1 MPSVIEIEESPQID
15 DVASPQEER
24 QTQYQRAEAPA
35 VAALPAAQQEGQM
48 QYQRAEAPA
57 APSVPAAQQGRE
69 TQYWRAE
76 APAAPALPAAQ
87 WPSFFSIVA
96 TLLGVGPA
104 FVTPDPFERSLE
116 FPAYQQ
122 PVEMPNELLARR
134 FPYEYIRTMS
144 G

>member
-15 DVASPQEER
+15 AVASSQEER

-35 VAALPAAQQEGQM
+35 VPPLPAAQQEGQT
-48 QYQRAEAPA
+48 QYQ
-57 APSVPAAQQGRE
+57 
-69 TQYWRAE
+69 RAE

-96 TLLGVGPA
+96 ALLGIGPA

-134 FPYEYIRTMS
+134 FPYEYIRTMC

>member
-15 DVASPQEER
+15 AVASPQEER

-35 VAALPAAQQEGQM
+35 VPALP
-48 QYQRAEAPA
+48 
-57 APSVPAAQQGRE
+57 VVQQGRE

-76 APAAPALPAAQ
+76 APAVPALPAAQ

-122 PVEMPNELLARR
+122 PVEAPTELLARR
-134 FPYEYIRTMS
+134 FPYEYIRTMC

>member
-15 DVASPQEER
+15 AVASPQEER
-24 QTQYQRAEAPA
+24 QTQYQRAEALA
-35 VAALPAAQQEGQM
+35 VPALPVVQE
-48 QYQRAEAPA
+48 
-57 APSVPAAQQGRE
+57 GRE

-76 APAAPALPAAQ
+76 APAVPALPAAQ

-96 TLLGVGPA
+96 SLLGVGPA

>member
-15 DVASPQEER
+15 AVASPQEEG

-35 VAALPAAQQEGQM
+35 VPAL
-48 QYQRAEAPA
+48 
-57 APSVPAAQQGRE
+57 PAAQQGRE
-69 TQYWRAE
+69 TQYWHAE